1 MLLIA
6 APSLVVAAGGG
17 VNKTKKQDFLKLQN
31 IYFRKLFTILLSIDP
46 PAGEL

>member
-31 IYFRKLFTILLSIDP
+31 ISENYLPSY
-46 PAGEL
+46 